1 MSKSFWR
8 RKRQKVKK
16 GQRKISKSSW
26 RTKGET
32 TWVHENYYLGHKKV
46 VFSYYVFINFFF
58 EFFILLI
65 SPWNV
70 GKFYK
75 LLLWKFFFVC
85 PRNPHFS
92 LLGAG
97 IVFEVSFN
105 MWAIF
110 DLLKRCSWLLHKIRE
125 IAIKIRK

>member
-46 VFSYYVFINFFF
+46 VFSCYVFINFFLSF
-58 EFFILLI
+58 LFYWLVLEMLENSINFCCENFFLFVPEIPI
-65 SPWNV
+65 SH
-70 GKFYK
+70 Y
-75 LLLWKFFFVC
+75 
-85 PRNPHFS
+85 
-92 LLGAG
+92 
-97 IVFEVSFN
+97 
-105 MWAIF
+105 
-110 DLLKRCSWLLHKIRE
+110 
-125 IAIKIRK
+125 